1 MIFSYLHILQLRAY
15 SVSFTTSLHRLSC
28 QKKEGTVKGEQKIRY
43 SHLLNSVTSLYPCT
57 LYSTTQET
65 PNLPNRI
72 ISEFDFKLS
81 SVVIQ
86 DTAKYLEQQQKSNSL
101 FKHTGIS
108 GPNISIV
115 ANILG
120 GHIYQRGAAGYSRVT
135 STAGKIHHG
144 SKKHFE
150 VDLKTFRRALPE
162 LTTTTTTSRSNS
174 AFKR

>member
-108 GPNISIV
+108 LEKKKSFPIR
-115 ANILG
+115 
-120 GHIYQRGAAGYSRVT
+120 QR
-135 STAGKIHHG
+135 IH
-144 SKKHFE
+144 
-150 VDLKTFRRALPE
+150 LP
-162 LTTTTTTSRSNS
+162 LI
-174 AFKR
+174 

>member
-1 MIFSYLHILQLRAY
+1 MIFSYLHILHLRAY

-72 ISEFDFKLS
+72 ISEFDFRLS

-108 GPNISIV
+108 LEKKKELSYSSETSFTFNM
-115 ANILG
+115 ILKWSLHCING
-120 GHIYQRGAAGYSRVT
+120 GYQCLFSFTQSKHVPSSR
-135 STAGKIHHG
+135 
-144 SKKHFE
+144 
-150 VDLKTFRRALPE
+150 
-162 LTTTTTTSRSNS
+162 
-174 AFKR
+174 

>member
-1 MIFSYLHILQLRAY
+1 MIFSYLHILQLKAY

-108 GPNISIV
+108 LEKKKKSFPIRQRIHLPLIWYWSGHFTALMVVINVYLALHNQNTYLQVDNSICSIATYGV
-115 ANILG
+115 
-120 GHIYQRGAAGYSRVT
+120 
-135 STAGKIHHG
+135 KI
-144 SKKHFE
+144 
-150 VDLKTFRRALPE
+150 
-162 LTTTTTTSRSNS
+162 
-174 AFKR
+174 